1 VSFKI
6 ASTAD
11 PIADVAP
18 ISTSSVVSW
27 AWGARPI
34 ELWIEF
40 SALQVSFEDYF
51 SGFIAYSRASSLS
64 FISLAM
70 TLVAASSR

>member
-1 VSFKI
+1 M

-11 PIADVAP
+11 PIAEVAP
-18 ISTSSVVSW
+18 MSTSSAASW

-40 SALQVSFEDYF
+40 NALYISFDLLDKG
-51 SGFIAYSRASSLS
+51 SSAYSRASSLS
-64 FISLAM
+64 FMSLAM